1 MAKSYKELI
10 VWKKAMKVAKET
22 YYLTRKLP
30 KEELYALTNQ
40 MRRCAISIPSNI
52 AEGNA
57 RSTRK
62 DYANFLRIA
71 AGSKAEL
78 ETQLLL
84 AVEIG
89 YLKSSDIEGLSK
101 MLEEIGKMLNAMIK
115 KLIPNPFEHN

>member
-78 ETQLLL
+78 KTQLLL

-115 KLIPNPFEHN
+115 KLIPNP